1 MLQGEIQGECGVCRK
16 ALTAESPGVVMC
28 TKCRALYHPDCWGF
42 NGAKCGIYGCGSRSE
57 PVPAAPA
64 APPRAACVYHPG
76 IASRGSCLRCRV
88 PLCGVCSWTSVY
100 DHSSDV
106 QR

>member
-42 NGAKCGIYGCGSRSE
+42 NGARCGIYGCGAL
-57 PVPAAPA
+57 PKPAPA
-64 APPRAACVYHPG
+64 PSPAHPRAACVHHPSILATG
-76 IASRGSCLRCRV
+76 DCVVCRI
-88 PLCGVCSWTSVY
+88 PLCGACSWT
-100 DHSSDV
+100 
-106 QR
+106 